1 MLAGPVHQHT
11 IGEGKWDVA
20 DIVSPESGQGGKEQG
35 VRMTLSMGAGEKCG
49 YPRVLESGRMPGP
62 DGVAGVAFSVNAKAL
77 RPGLRNQ
84 IEV

>member
-1 MLAGPVHQHT
+1 M
-11 IGEGKWDVA
+11 
-20 DIVSPESGQGGKEQG
+20 
-35 VRMTLSMGAGEKCG
+35 RMTLSMGAGEKCG

-84 IEV
+84 SKI